1 MGLGY
6 FSVREG
12 LGYDLQ
18 PIPPGV
24 VIADGIIRAPASTVQ
39 DETYG
44 DFDDVLALTTR
55 SPQNPHVGTWRRR
68 RFGNNDFVPVT
79 IEGPDAEVL
88 WFTLWNDPDG
98 DGMPQPLDTK
108 LYRRALVIM
117 PNIQNPFPIDNN
129 GTLMPVGVIDQWQ
142 RPSGNKQLLLQDFI
156 DFYNYNDISSRAE
169 IHEVNGTISVTMWA
183 NSLGDLTKR
192 ENRFCHRPLF
202 NMDLSTMDLTAVP
215 PTPPTVTGIVTDAI
229 LPSYYPFELYR
240 HRPSEAMYSPHNTLF
255 PDLTWLAQSL
265 DRTGNDVVASHM
277 VGFDLKVFD
286 PTAWIIADY
295 LPKLDATSALIPSD
309 PGYPTKTLSGDPNK
323 SLATSLSDTAA
334 IQSDNLPHIARGAY
348 VDLNY
353 WRYLFDLRSGN
364 AKINSIFMLPFGV
377 QNDLV
382 YNSAAEL
389 MDHASMYSL
398 PPAYYRGGPDGITR
412 VGNADSAI
420 PAMRDGW
427 RGLTIPT
434 WDTWPT
440 HYENNGY
447 SEDGVNQNGSWHN
460 KVDQG
465 NNGFDDDGEDGV
477 DDVGER
483 ETSPPYVTPL
493 KSIKITLRMV
503 ESDSRQVRQISIIH
517 DLSQ

>member
-1 MGLGY
+1 
-6 FSVREG
+6 
-12 LGYDLQ
+12 
-18 PIPPGV
+18 V

-39 DETYG
+39 DETFG

-55 SPQNPHVGTWRRR
+55 SPQNPHVGTWRQR

-117 PNIQNPFPIDNN
+117 PNIQNPYPTDN
-129 GTLMPVGVIDQWQ
+129 GKLMAVGVIDQWK
-142 RPSGNKQLLLQDFI
+142 RPSGSKQLLLQDFI

-169 IHEVNGTISVTMWA
+169 IHHEVNGKISVTMWA

-202 NMDLSTMDLTAVP
+202 HMDLSTMDLTTVP
-215 PTPPTVTGIVTDAI
+215 PTPPTVTTIVTDEI

-295 LPKLDATSALIPSD
+295 LPKTAATSALVPSD
-309 PGYPTKTLSGDPNK
+309 PGYPTKTLASDPSK
-323 SLATSLSDTAA
+323 SLALKSLVPSVSDAYA
-334 IQSDNLPHIARGAY
+334 IASDDFPHIARGAY

-353 WRYLFDLRSGN
+353 WRYLFNLTSGDL
-364 AKINSIFMLPFGV
+364 KINSIFLRPDGPNNRV
-377 QNDLV
+377 QNDMV
-382 YNSAAEL
+382 FNNFDEL
-389 MDHASMYSL
+389 MDHASTYSM
-398 PPAYYRGGPDGITR
+398 PPAYYNFDPTDPSIPRGITR
-412 VGNADSAI
+412 LTNSDSPI
-420 PAMRDGW
+420 PAMKDGW
-427 RGLTIPT
+427 RGLTIPC

-440 HYENNGY
+440 HYENNGF
-447 SEDGVNQNGSWHN
+447 SEDGNQSGGWHN
-460 KVDQG
+460 QIDQG
-465 NNGFDDDGEDGV
+465 NNGFDDDGKNGV